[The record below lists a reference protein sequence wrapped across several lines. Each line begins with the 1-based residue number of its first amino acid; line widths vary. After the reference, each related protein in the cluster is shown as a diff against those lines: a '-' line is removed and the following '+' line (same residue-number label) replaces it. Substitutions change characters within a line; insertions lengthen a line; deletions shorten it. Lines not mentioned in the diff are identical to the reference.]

1 MTSLQ
6 PTGFATRHH
15 RKLQIRDDLSQ
26 TNTPLLA
33 RSGLFRY
40 HSQSNR
46 GCAHASRR
54 RSSRCLSSAL
64 DQPVE
69 MVSNKNESTLLP
81 TGITDGLPPNAED
94 EAQVLEQVMKTLAAH
109 GYDRIKPPLIEFEQ
123 SLFDGLGMAV
133 THQTFRLMDP
143 VSQRMMG
150 LRADMTP
157 QVARIAAS
165 RLSQAPR
172 PLRLSYAGQVVRVK
186 GSQLRAERQFTQVG
200 AEVIGS
206 ASPAADAE
214 TICLAGEALIALGIN
229 GLSIDLG
236 MPQLIG
242 AVCAELNPADE
253 KFRLLR
259 EALDRKDTAAVQ
271 ALADEVG
278 GETAVTML
286 ALLRATGP
294 VEEALKFLATIDL
307 PPAATAYR
315 SEFEDVVTTIIARNP
330 NLNLTIDTVENRGF
344 EYHTGTTYT
353 LFARGVHGELGRGG
367 RYLAPAGNGTEPATG
382 FSLFMDTV
390 QRALDRKIRPER
402 LFVPHGTD
410 PEQARQWRADGWIVV
425 EGLEPTYNAAA
436 EARRLNCSHLTNAG
450 RIQHLEPKNGE

>member
-1 MTSLQ
+1 
-6 PTGFATRHH
+6 
-15 RKLQIRDDLSQ
+15 
-26 TNTPLLA
+26 
-33 RSGLFRY
+33 
-40 HSQSNR
+40 
-46 GCAHASRR
+46 
-54 RSSRCLSSAL
+54 
-64 DQPVE
+64 
-69 MVSNKNESTLLP
+69 MVSNNNENTLLP
-81 TGITDGLPPNAED
+81 TGITDGLPPHAEE
-94 EAQVLEQVMKTLAAH
+94 EAEMLEQVMRTLAVH
-109 GYDRIKPPLIEFEQ
+109 GYERIKPPLIEFEQ
-123 SLFDGLGMAV
+123 SLVDGLGMAV

-165 RLSQAPR
+165 RLSEAAR
-172 PLRLSYAGQVVRVK
+172 PLRLSYAGQVVRVR

-214 TICLAGEALIALGIN
+214 TVCLAAEALIALGIK
-229 GLSIDLG
+229 GLSVDLG
-236 MPQLIG
+236 MPQLIN
-242 AVCAELNPADE
+242 AVCADLNPADE

-271 ALADEVG
+271 ALADEIG
-278 GETAVTML
+278 AETAVTML

-294 VEEALKFLATIDL
+294 VEAALQFLSKIDL
-307 PPAATAYR
+307 PKAAAARR

-330 NLNLTIDTVENRGF
+330 SLSLTIDTVENRGF

-353 LFARGVHGELGRGG
+353 LFARGVRGELGRGG
-367 RYLAPAGNGTEPATG
+367 RYLAPASDGTEPATG

-390 QRALDRKIRPER
+390 QRALKRKIRPNR

-410 PEQARQWRADGWIVV
+410 PEQARQWRAEGWIVV
-425 EGLEPTYNAAA
+425 EGLEPTYDAAV

-450 RIQHLEPKNGE
+450 IIQNLEPKDGE